1 MAEGCTGRMAALA
14 VLLVV
19 LLPAGT
25 MAQDADDETLS
36 SIGREAFEVLRD
48 FFVYDPAIPLDA
60 RIVDRVEGE
69 TSIREKVAFD
79 GPRDSRVP
87 AYLATPSGSAPPYP
101 CVLLLHGIGDSKEAW
116 FEPDSFPS
124 GGVLTERLLASG
136 FAVLALDAEY
146 HGERAAKNDYESPIV
161 FTLERNWIQRA
172 RDMIVHSAVES
183 RRAIDYLETRDD
195 IDTGR
200 TGIIGY
206 SMGGLMTFQL
216 AAVEPRIRAAV
227 AAVTPILKEEHSAL
241 AAHNFAPYV
250 GENSFLMLMGSED
263 SRNYSEKDARR
274 LHALLGSSVKELSFY
289 ESGHRLPVDWTRDAV
304 EWMERHLQSVTSGD
318 EGVDADRGSMSP

>member
-1 MAEGCTGRMAALA
+1 MAALA

-25 MAQDADDETLS
+25 MAQDADEETLS
-36 SIGREAFEVLRD
+36 PIGREAFEVLRD

-69 TSIREKVAFD
+69 TSIREKVAFG

-116 FEPDSFPS
+116 FEP
-124 GGVLTERLLASG
+124 
-136 FAVLALDAEY
+136 
-146 HGERAAKNDYESPIV
+146 
-161 FTLERNWIQRA
+161 
-172 RDMIVHSAVES
+172 
-183 RRAIDYLETRDD
+183 
-195 IDTGR
+195 
-200 TGIIGY
+200 
-206 SMGGLMTFQL
+206 
-216 AAVEPRIRAAV
+216 RIRAAV
-227 AAVTPILKEEHSAL
+227 AAVTPILEEEHSAL

-250 GENSFLMLMGSED
+250 GESRFLMLMGSED

-274 LHALLGSSVKELSFY
+274 LHALLGSPVKELSFY
-289 ESGHRLPVDWTRDAV
+289 ESGHRLPVDWTRVAV
-304 EWMERHLQSVTSGD
+304 GENAVRRAIRVAWSPTRIPRTKKGGPSGA
-318 EGVDADRGSMSP
+318 GRRRQPRRGSDQMIWPDAIGKAIESIESAEFLSAAQQRDIFYNNAARFLRLSDEEIARHHGH